1 MDNFSSESEM
11 SLLFSRR
18 RDNDFEGLHA
28 PEIIT
33 EEGHDHAATA
43 SEIQRENIFDT
54 AVQEDELFDQDLG
67 DSSDS
72 D

>member
-33 EEGHDHAATA
+33 EEGHDHAATT

-54 AVQEDELFDQDLG
+54 AV
-67 DSSDS
+67 
-72 D
+72 